1 MRFVYRNIPTLTLCY
16 PFYWSLF
23 GTACRLL
30 KRIVKS
36 LFTQKKNDIKYSVFF
51 HAEFGMTPGLI
62 ARNEAANL
70 RHASGSFSSAAGIKG
85 CNDIV
90 DKIIYLLIKR
100 LGVRKNLSVLRKKKH
115 KYLAFPKFHTTP
127 RGIKLLNFSWHNI
140 RCFLKLMLVLFKTQ
154 RLCLL

>member
-1 MRFVYRNIPTLTLCY
+1 MLSF
-16 PFYWSLF
+16 
-23 GTACRLL
+23 LL
-30 KRIVKS
+30 KSIWHGLSFVEKNCQE
-36 LFTQKKNDIKYSVFF
+36 FVHTKKNDIKYSVFF

-100 LGVRKNLSVLRKKKH
+100 LGVRKNLSVLGKKNINIW
-115 KYLAFPKFHTTP
+115 LSPNFTP
-127 RGIKLLNFSWHNI
+127 RPEELSF
-140 RCFLKLMLVLFKTQ
+140 
-154 RLCLL
+154 

>member
-1 MRFVYRNIPTLTLCY
+1 M
-16 PFYWSLF
+16 
-23 GTACRLL
+23 L

-100 LGVRKNLSVLRKKKH
+100 LGVRKSLSVLGKKK
-115 KYLAFPKFHTTP
+115 T
-127 RGIKLLNFSWHNI
+127 
-140 RCFLKLMLVLFKTQ
+140 
-154 RLCLL
+154 